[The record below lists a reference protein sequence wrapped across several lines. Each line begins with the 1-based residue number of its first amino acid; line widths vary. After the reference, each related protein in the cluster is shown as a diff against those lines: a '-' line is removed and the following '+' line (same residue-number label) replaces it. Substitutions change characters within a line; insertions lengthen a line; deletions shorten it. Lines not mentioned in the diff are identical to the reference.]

1 MELYREVG
9 VSFEA
14 VAREVR
20 KIIHHLGEDEANA
33 SASMFFSPD
42 QQQTSLTESLN

>member
-20 KIIHHLGEDEANA
+20 KISQHPKQDEANA
-33 SASMFFSPD
+33 SASIFFSLA
-42 QQQTSLTESLN
+42 QQQTLLTELPN